1 MKLIMFCLALPLF
14 SGCMF
19 NSTGIVPIDRDIYMV
34 AKTSPGGGFVTADRT
49 KAVIYQEANAFCEK
63 QGKQIE
69 TIKITAVDGRPF
81 RAASAEL
88 QFRCVK
94 K

>member
-1 MKLIMFCLALPLF
+1 MKLIIFCFTLSFL

-19 NSTGIVPIDRDIYMV
+19 NSTGIVPIDKDVYMV

-63 QGKQIE
+63 QGKKIE
-69 TIKITAVDGRPF
+69 TVKITAVDGRPF
-81 RAASAEL
+81 RSASAEL

-94 K
+94 